1 MIQFV
6 LVLFGSLFLVGFYNN
21 WKRKNIKYS
30 FEYQP
35 SSPGQSSIQRSLISR
50 SQLLGTLFDNIT
62 TLYELLFFSFEKFS
76 DYPCIGWRDLIKEHK
91 EQREITKKVQ
101 GKEIKEKRDFTLYEM
116 SPFKWITY
124 KQYGSRVENVA
135 SGLVSSDVGVSPRSS
150 TFGIFCNTCPEW
162 LLILHACCSQSVT
175 ISTSYSNLGEEGLEH
190 SINQVGISHLFTS
203 SDLLTII
210 ARIKKNCPSLKVVI
224 HKDKVE
230 TKMKEEL
237 NKLEIK
243 LISIE
248 QVEEIGSKNPVKANP
263 PKPEDN
269 LLIMY
274 TSGTTGAP
282 KGVIIS
288 HKNIL
293 SVIASGFKCADIYP
307 SDRYV
312 GYLPLAH
319 VLELVIENAM
329 FLGGASI
336 GYGQPRTLTGQNM
349 KNSFGDIKEL
359 KPSLMCGV
367 PEVWERIRKGSIE
380 KIQKNNFLVRSLFNT
395 TLSLKK
401 FLYPYFGLSI
411 PVLDIIFKPFRNE
424 VGGNLRL
431 ILSGGAPISNE
442 TQNFIRTCCSCNL
455 IQGYGLTET
464 CGLICIQLPSDLS
477 VGTIGGP
484 APCNELKLVDIP
496 EMGYTSQDKPNPR
509 GEILVRGLNVTNGY
523 FNNEDSTKEVYI
535 EGGWFATGDVGELLP
550 NGTMKV
556 IDRKKNL
563 VKLAAGE
570 YIALE
575 RLESLYKH
583 CEFVENICIYAD
595 SSKNFPIAVVVPNR
609 NNLEKYSNSQNIHE
623 VDYKTLCQN
632 EKIVSALM
640 NSLRQV
646 AKDNK
651 LTNFENI
658 QGIYVTPDEWTPEN
672 DMLTPAFKIK
682 RRNIFQKY
690 KEQIEKIYE

>member
-1 MIQFV
+1 
-6 LVLFGSLFLVGFYNN
+6 
-21 WKRKNIKYS
+21 
-30 FEYQP
+30 
-35 SSPGQSSIQRSLISR
+35 
-50 SQLLGTLFDNIT
+50 
-62 TLYELLFFSFEKFS
+62 
-76 DYPCIGWRDLIKEHK
+76 
-91 EQREITKKVQ
+91 
-101 GKEIKEKRDFTLYEM
+101 
-116 SPFKWITY
+116 
-124 KQYGSRVENVA
+124 
-135 SGLVSSDVGVSPRSS
+135 
-150 TFGIFCNTCPEW
+150 
-162 LLILHACCSQSVT
+162 
-175 ISTSYSNLGEEGLEH
+175 
-190 SINQVGISHLFTS
+190 
-203 SDLLTII
+203 
-210 ARIKKNCPSLKVVI
+210 
-224 HKDKVE
+224 
-230 TKMKEEL
+230 
-237 NKLEIK
+237 
-243 LISIE
+243 
-248 QVEEIGSKNPVKANP
+248 
-263 PKPEDN
+263 
-269 LLIMY
+269 
-274 TSGTTGAP
+274 
-282 KGVIIS
+282 
-288 HKNIL
+288 
-293 SVIASGFKCADIYP
+293 
-307 SDRYV
+307 
-312 GYLPLAH
+312 
-319 VLELVIENAM
+319 
-329 FLGGASI
+329 
-336 GYGQPRTLTGQNM
+336 
-349 KNSFGDIKEL
+349 
-359 KPSLMCGV
+359 
-367 PEVWERIRKGSIE
+367 
-380 KIQKNNFLVRSLFNT
+380 
-395 TLSLKK
+395 
-401 FLYPYFGLSI
+401 
-411 PVLDIIFKPFRNE
+411 
-424 VGGNLRL
+424 
-431 ILSGGAPISNE
+431 
-442 TQNFIRTCCSCNL
+442 
-455 IQGYGLTET
+455 
-464 CGLICIQLPSDLS
+464 LS